1 VVVERDVN
9 EVSLLMAEE
18 AWLGGAS
25 WWRTPRGPPRPPGLP
40 AGGSGRG
47 LGVVAII
54 VSVSLEGI
62 VCSRAS
68 LFVFPLFL

>member
-1 VVVERDVN
+1 
-9 EVSLLMAEE
+9 MAEE

-25 WWRTPRGPPRPPGLP
+25 WWRGPRGPPRPPGLP

-47 LGVVAII
+47 LGVVAVI

-62 VCSRAS
+62 VCTRAS
-68 LFVFPLFL
+68 CDI